1 MKWTQRG
8 AGILMNYLTEGV
20 KVLSVL
26 LYTPLMLRLLGQQ
39 EYGLYQ
45 LAASV
50 VSYLGLLNLGFGSG
64 YVRYYSRYQVKGDR
78 VGIARLNG
86 MFLLIFGAL
95 SLLCLLC
102 GALLVTNAELVFGE
116 GLTAGEGK
124 KAAALLKILT
134 ANLALTLLCSVF
146 DCHIAARERFLFQK
160 LLRLVQTVL
169 SPFLTIPLLLMG
181 FGSEAA
187 AAVTL
192 GLTAVQVLGN
202 AVYCRK
208 RLKMAFSFRNLRFS
222 MLGEL
227 WRFTF
232 FIFLNQ
238 VIDQVNWNVDKFLLG
253 RMQGTAAVAVY
264 GIGAQ
269 IHSLYMQMS
278 TAVSAVFL
286 TKVNRV
292 AARTG
297 DNRELSRLLAQVG
310 RLQAMILMLLL
321 SGFALFGR
329 PFLHLWAGSGYE
341 EAYPVA
347 LLLMV
352 PITIPLI
359 QNLGI
364 EIQRARNRHRTRSA
378 VCACLAVGNVLLSV
392 LLIPRWSC
400 IGAAA
405 GTAVS
410 LLFGNVLFINWYYQ
424 KRLKLDMG
432 LFWREILS
440 LTPAWIPACLCGAV
454 LAANWRIESWGSLL
468 MAALVYS
475 GVYAAFVCRCVE
487 KQKKKRGQE
496 GSCPRGIKR

>member
-1 MKWTQRG
+1 MKRTQRG
-8 AGILMNYLTEGV
+8 AGILLNYLTEGV
-20 KVLSVL
+20 KVLTVL
-26 LYTPLMLRLLGQQ
+26 LYTPLMLRLLGQR

-64 YVRYYSRYQVKGDR
+64 YVRYYSQYQVKGDR
-78 VGIARLNG
+78 EGIARLNG
-86 MFLLIFGAL
+86 MFLLIFGSL
-95 SLLCLLC
+95 SVLCLLC
-102 GALLVTNAELVFGE
+102 GALLAANAELVFGK
-116 GLTAGEGK
+116 GLTALEGE
-124 KAAALLKILT
+124 KAAVLLKILT
-134 ANLALTLLCSVF
+134 VNLALTLLGSVF

-169 SPFLTIPLLLMG
+169 SPFLTLPLLLMG
-181 FGSEAA
+181 FGSESA

-192 GLTAVQVLGN
+192 ALTVVQVLGN

-208 RLKMAFSFRNLRFS
+208 RLEMTFSFRKLRFS

-227 WRFTF
+227 WTFTF

-238 VIDQVNWNVDKFLLG
+238 IIDQVNWNVDKFLLG
-253 RMQGTAAVAVY
+253 RMEGTAAVAVY

-269 IHSLYMQMS
+269 INSLYMQMS
-278 TAVSAVFL
+278 TAISAVFL
-286 TKVNRV
+286 PKVNRM
-292 AARTG
+292 AAQSG

-321 SGFALFGR
+321 SGFSLFGS

-341 EAYPVA
+341 EAYPIA

-364 EIQRARNRHRTRSA
+364 EIQRARNRHRTRSV

-392 LLIPRWSC
+392 LLIPRWGC
-400 IGAAA
+400 TGAAA

-410 LLFGNVLFINWYYQ
+410 LLLGNVLFMNWYYQ

-440 LTPAWIPACLCGAV
+440 LAPAWIPACLFGTVLAVNWQIEGWGSLFAAV
-454 LAANWRIESWGSLL
+454 LA
-468 MAALVYS
+468 YS
-475 GVYAAFVCRCVE
+475 TVYAVLMWRCAE

-496 GSCPRGIKR
+496 ESCPRGIKR